1 MDAVAN
7 VLFGKTRQAVLGLL
21 FVPPASAFYLREMAR
36 MTGIS
41 TGALQ
46 KELDQLVAA
55 GLVSRER
62 DGNRVTYRADET
74 HPVFDELSGLVN
86 KTCGV
91 AALLEQALRPLSAK
105 IEYAVLFGSFAK
117 GSDQA
122 RSDIDLLVVGG
133 VSLLELSKAVQVV
146 EKRISREVN
155 VRLYDLLEVRQR
167 YRERDRFL
175 TGVIEGPHVS
185 LLGDFDGIADVA

>member
-21 FVPPASAFYLREMAR
+21 FTPPGAAHYLREMAR

-46 KELDQLVAA
+46 KELDQLVSA
-55 GLVSRER
+55 GLVLREP
-62 DGNRVTYRADET
+62 DGNRVTYRANAA

-91 AALLEQALRPLSAK
+91 AALLGQALQPLLPA
-105 IEYAVLFGSFAK
+105 IDFATLFGSFAK

-122 RSDIDLLVVGG
+122 RSDIDLMVVGR
-133 VSLLELSKAVQVV
+133 VSLAELSESVGVV
-146 EKRISREVN
+146 EERIAREVN
-155 VRLYDLLEVRQR
+155 VRLYDPAEFRQR
-167 YRERDRFL
+167 YRKRDRFL
-175 TGVIEGPHVS
+175 RGVIDGPLVTLHGR
-185 LLGDFDGIADVA
+185 LADVT